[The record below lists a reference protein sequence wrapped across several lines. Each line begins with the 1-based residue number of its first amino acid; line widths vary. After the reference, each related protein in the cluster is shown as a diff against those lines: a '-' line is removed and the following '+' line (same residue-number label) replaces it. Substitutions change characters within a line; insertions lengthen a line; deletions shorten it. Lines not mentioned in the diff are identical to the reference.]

1 MMQIRCQRCG
11 WNFTLG
17 RDVLEGIV
25 AEIQDSQAKHYMIE
39 CPKCRHSIKVQSKKF
54 RRYYRPTPDEG

>member
-11 WNFTLG
+11 WNFTLS
-17 RDVLEGIV
+17 RDALARIV
-25 AEIQDSQAKHYMIE
+25 EEIKDSRAKHYMIE

-54 RRYYRPTPDEG
+54 RRYYRPDTGEE